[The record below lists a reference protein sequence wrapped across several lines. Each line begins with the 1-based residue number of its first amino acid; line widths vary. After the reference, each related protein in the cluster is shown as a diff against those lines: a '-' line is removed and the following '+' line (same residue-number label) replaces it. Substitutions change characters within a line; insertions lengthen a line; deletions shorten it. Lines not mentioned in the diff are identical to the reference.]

1 MRPNFWIPGPQR
13 MNCVNRAL
21 NTQILS
27 KAYGKEVLYYL
38 PPQMSKEVLPMTPYY
53 VAPVQGA
60 PENYGADLKF

>member
-1 MRPNFWIPGPQR
+1 M
-13 MNCVNRAL
+13 NRAL

-53 VAPVQGA
+53 VVPVQGA
-60 PENYGADLKF
+60 PENYEADLKF